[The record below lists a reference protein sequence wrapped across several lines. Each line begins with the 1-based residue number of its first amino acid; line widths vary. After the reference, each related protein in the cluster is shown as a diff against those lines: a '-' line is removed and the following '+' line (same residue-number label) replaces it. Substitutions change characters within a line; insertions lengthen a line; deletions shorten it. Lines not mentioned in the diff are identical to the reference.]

1 MSALAR
7 PHALSFLLAAL
18 CAAMAN
24 AQASP
29 AYGVEVCTVTGTS
42 GEYSVR
48 VRNAGSAP
56 LARAEIAGVRL
67 DAAGQAGEPLAAT
80 LRDIPPGKYKTA
92 VLGRHGDSVA
102 LVSIATYVSAQGA
115 ETRQEDLYAGKVA
128 HVSPGSALPY
138 TLAPLATPPVARLLL
153 RTTLPFSASTLTM
166 RVPAWMPVPSTSM
179 PTVRPE
185 VLLTLRVKLPASAAE
200 LAVWVAARLVQLVA
214 LLLVS

>member
-48 VRNAGSAP
+48 VRNAGAAP

-138 TLAPLATPPVARLLL
+138 TLAPLATRGWTVAYGSKTGPKLEAGSAVLL
-153 RTTLPFSASTLTM
+153 SY
-166 RVPAWMPVPSTSM
+166 PARPGKKPDAT
-179 PTVRPE
+179 RPE
-185 VLLTLRVKLPASAAE
+185 AGRAPADVVP
-200 LAVWVAARLVQLVA
+200 LAPCRGTAGKR
-214 LLLVS
+214 S